1 MNRLRAAL
9 ITALVALGPAAW
21 AQEDPQL
28 LAAAQI
34 GGSGHGFAL
43 EGAGM
48 VLQGAADPMPAGGAQ
63 PEDVNEV
70 GYIGGRHTQ
79 AGDRDAG
86 DEPVKKLPKPERK
99 DVFRPAFSIAAPP
112 KAEASSPIVDKAREF
127 MRNPPHNPNNG
138 TRDWTGWCL
147 GFVNTTLKAVRG
159 KGDPAM
165 AQPAAKNAYYAM
177 ERAGRI
183 SKDFR
188 SVPAGAALLWSNCS
202 QWGHAAIATGEMSAD
217 GTPIMITTSFKG
229 IREMSTK
236 QFGCGL
242 PTGWGKI

>member
-1 MNRLRAAL
+1 MNRLGATLTAMLAL
-9 ITALVALGPAAW
+9 AGGAW

-34 GGSGHGFAL
+34 GIAGHGFAL

-48 VLQGAADPMPAGGAQ
+48 VLQGAAEAAPAGYEA
-63 PEDVNEV
+63 PEDRNEV
-70 GYIGGRHTQ
+70 QYIGGRHTQ
-79 AGDRDAG
+79 AGDPDAG
-86 DEPVKKLPKPERK
+86 DEPVKKLPKPQSK

-112 KAEASSPIVDKAREF
+112 RAEASSPIVAKAREF
-127 MRNPPHNPNNG
+127 MRNPPYNPNNG
-138 TRDWTGWCL
+138 THDWAGWCL
-147 GFVNTTLKAVRG
+147 GFVNTTMKAVRG

-188 SVPAGAALLWSNCS
+188 SVPAGAALLWANCS

-217 GTPIMITTSFKG
+217 GTPIMVTTAAKG
-229 IREMSTK
+229 IREMSVK
-236 QFGCGL
+236 QFGCGM